1 MPATRP
7 HRAWLLLA
15 GISLLALILR
25 LWCLDCYGLWYD
37 EVASIE
43 IASRGPLAIFT
54 DRFGGMLVQTPFHY
68 FLVWLTSMPVDPAAS
83 PILVRLP
90 SALAGTLTPLAV
102 YLLGRELF
110 GRAQG
115 LIAALLIT
123 LSAIHVSHSQDVRP
137 YTFLVLFTSLSVYCL
152 LVARRRASA
161 RWWAAFALSTI
172 TALHFSYFTLT
183 LFMPALAPILLW
195 TLYELWSQRRKEGKS
210 LRYALIS
217 FAIIAV
223 AASPLAFDILQ
234 VHRTAPAW
242 ERLPNILPAQ
252 LALLFTRLAQLGIGG
267 PTEQYIQLGFFLL
280 AAFGAIV
287 ALYKRR
293 TQAVLICILLTLIPG
308 IELAAFRTTNIVFQR
323 YALFAMPFYFLLI
336 ANGLVSLWPS
346 PHIRQQLRQAWRA
359 AAGAVGAAVLT
370 RFIFSLY
377 IYFNPTE
384 HRRLSSLPDYRG
396 AAIYLSQQAGPGD
409 IIILADEPALGMA
422 VVNFYWHGTPP
433 APTYDSRDPRV
444 FAHSPTGSIYWVVSF
459 FQQDP
464 DFLASLP
471 NADPAW
477 TDPAYFERIVI
488 MRERAPESVLTGMER
503 LVTWL
508 ETKSLDF
515 QPVATLR
522 GGIYQAQGDAAQ
534 AAESYRKAGAY
545 YPQLAE
551 EFLATA
557 LGFDAR
563 NNPNM
568 AWREALTSKFMRPGN
583 PEVHLWLAQH
593 LRNGYPTQA
602 QIETEIAQA
611 LQNAP

>member
-15 GISLLALILR
+15 GISLLALVIR
-25 LWCLDCYGLWYD
+25 LWSLDYYGLWYD

-54 DRFGGMLVQTPFHY
+54 DRFGGMLVQTPLHY
-68 FLVWLTSMPVDPAAS
+68 FLVWLTSMPINPASS

-90 SALAGTLTPLAV
+90 SALAGALTPLAV

-115 LIAALLIT
+115 LIAALLLA

-137 YTFLVLFTSLSVYCL
+137 YTFLVLSTALSVYCL
-152 LVARRRASA
+152 LVARRTASA

-172 TALHFSYFTLT
+172 AALHFSYFTLT

-195 TLYELWSQRRKEGKS
+195 VLYRLWSQRRKERKS

-217 FAIIAV
+217 LAILGIA
-223 AASPLAFDILQ
+223 AIPLAFDIFH

-252 LALLFTRLAQLGIGG
+252 LSLFFTRLAQLGIGS
-267 PTEQYIQLGFFLL
+267 PTEPYIQLGFFLL
-280 AAFGAIV
+280 AALGAIV
-287 ALYKRR
+287 ALYQRR
-293 TQAVLICILLTLIPG
+293 THAVLLCILLTLIPG

-346 PHIRQQLRQAWRA
+346 PRARQQLAHIWRA
-359 AAGAVGAAVLT
+359 AAGAVSAAVLT
-370 RFIFSLY
+370 LFIFSLY
-377 IYFNPTE
+377 IYFNPQE

-396 AAIYLSQQAGPGD
+396 AALYLSQQAGPGD
-409 IIILADEPALGMA
+409 LIILADEPALGMA

-444 FAHSPTGSIYWVVSF
+444 FAQRPTGSIYWVVSF

-464 DFLASLP
+464 GFVASLP
-471 NADPAW
+471 SADPAW
-477 TDPAYFERIVI
+477 SDPANFERIVI
-488 MRERAPESVLTGMER
+488 MRERNPESVLTGMER

-508 ETKSLDF
+508 ETRSLGF

-522 GGIYQAQGDAAQ
+522 GGIFQAQGDPTQ
-534 AAESYRKAGAY
+534 AAESYRRAGAY

-557 LGFDAR
+557 TGFDAR
-563 NNPNM
+563 HNPNM

-583 PEVHLWLAQH
+583 PQVHLLLAQH
-593 LRNGYPTQA
+593 LRDNGYPDQA

-611 LQNAP
+611 LQK